1 MLDAWPRSVTGHKLS
16 GLRKEGRTPAILF
29 SLPQNT
35 SQLLALDSQDV
46 SSLVRAAGFARQAK
60 VRPECRLGS
69 GASGCSPDAQ
79 RHAAQ
84 VKEFGRSGLASR
96 RFTLRVN
103 GEDSVFTDYPVL
115 ARPCAP
121 VLFAPARP
129 SSALTL

>member
-1 MLDAWPRSVTGHKLS
+1 MLDAWPRSATGHKLS

-46 SSLVRAAGFARQAK
+46 SSLVRAVGFA
-60 VRPECRLGS
+60 LGS
-69 GASGCSPDAQ
+69 AASGCLPDVQ

-115 ARPCAP
+115 ACPSLP
-121 VLFAPARP
+121 VLFAPAQLIWLNQ
-129 SSALTL
+129 ALP